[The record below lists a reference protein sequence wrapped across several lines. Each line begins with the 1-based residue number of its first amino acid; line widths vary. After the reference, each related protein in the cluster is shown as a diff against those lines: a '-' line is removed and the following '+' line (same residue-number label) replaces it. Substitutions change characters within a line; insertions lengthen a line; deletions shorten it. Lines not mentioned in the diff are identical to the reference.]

1 MHRQPPTEHPGPD
14 GHEQQPYGQ
23 QGYGQ
28 QGQPEAY
35 GQQGQQQP
43 YGQQGQQQAYGRQGR
58 PGYDQQAYGQQY
70 GRPPAPPQQYVGQLI
85 PQHPGQPQAQPQQQY
100 TPQIPRQ
107 PQADQPYGGHGTAV
121 VQTPVAPAVSASDP
135 EPAPKP
141 ARSEKPP
148 ADKAS
153 KPAPMRSR
161 FEAVDGLRGIAILSV
176 LLYHT
181 NWFSNGLFGVDAF
194 FVLSGFLTTLVLIR
208 EVQRTGRIRVGRFY
222 RRRFKR
228 LLPGLMVALALV
240 VALSYLTSPL
250 KESRAVS
257 QQALGALF
265 QVGNWAQIAR
275 GDSYWDHFGAIQ
287 PLSAMWSLSITEQF
301 YVVWPLVLV
310 AAFAVFRRRV
320 LPVAV
325 LAVLLFAASALVAP
339 VLWRGGNHDTD
350 FLYLATHTRAVAFMA
365 GAAAAFVVYL
375 VQRTAAESRRASEDG
390 GDGGSGGGF
399 VYHLAS
405 LTAIVSL
412 AAVVYL
418 SIKVSTYHEPWLYQG
433 GLAVVALL
441 IALTAACLST
451 DRGPLARALRLKP
464 LMEIGQ
470 ISYSMYLL
478 HLPVYWVLLM
488 AYPDMKPYALFLLGA
503 GLTWLL
509 SMVMHYSIEQYRV
522 RDWRP
527 MRAVPVFT
535 VASLV
540 IGLGSY
546 YLPTYV
552 ADSMRP
558 DGKPLVLTLGDSMAE
573 DFATSLA
580 QHGNGYAVID
590 GGQGGCGVMSPQAV
604 RDRVG
609 KVLTNWNSCIGWK
622 NYWADQ
628 LENTQPDAVLVHVGW
643 DAAEQKIGG
652 RWLTSCDSAYRTR
665 YLKQLTAAVAVVQKQ
680 APNTKILLMNER
692 RANGA
697 IIEKWGDC
705 FNDVI
710 STYVKSAPA
719 EVSLLNL
726 DAFLCPDGECVQYNA
741 KGKRLYPDGDGVHLT
756 KVGMGYVTPWLE
768 KSLATALKK

>member
-14 GHEQQPYGQ
+14 GHEQQPFGQ

-28 QGQPEAY
+28 QEQ
-35 GQQGQQQP
+35 
-43 YGQQGQQQAYGRQGR
+43 RQT
-58 PGYDQQAYGQQY
+58 YGQQY
-70 GRPPAPPQQYVGQLI
+70 GHPPAAPQQSVGQLI
-85 PQHPGQPQAQPQQQY
+85 PQQPGQSQAQYP
-100 TPQIPRQ
+100 PQIPRQ
-107 PQADQPYGGHGTAV
+107 PQADQPYGGYGTAV
-121 VQTPVAPAVSASDP
+121 AQPPGAAPAP
-135 EPAPKP
+135 EPAPKQ
-141 ARSEKPP
+141 AGNAHPP
-148 ADKAS
+148 TDKDKDKAS
-153 KPAPMRSR
+153 ESAPMRSR

-208 EVQRTGRIRVGRFY
+208 EVQRTGRIRIGRFY

-275 GDSYWDHFGAIQ
+275 GDAYWDHFGAIQ

-301 YVVWPLVLV
+301 YVLWPLVLV

-365 GAAAAFVVYL
+365 GAAAAFIVYL
-375 VQRTAAESRRASEDG
+375 VQRGAAGKQRD
-390 GDGGSGGGF
+390 SGGGF
-399 VYHLAS
+399 AYHLAS

-412 AAVVYL
+412 VAVVYL
-418 SIKVSTYHEPWLYQG
+418 SIKVSTYHDPWLYQG

-451 DRGPLARALRLKP
+451 DRGPLARVLRLKP

-488 AYPDMKPYALFLLGA
+488 AYSDMKPYALFLLGT

-527 MRAVPVFT
+527 VRAVPIFT
-535 VASLV
+535 VATLV
-540 IGLGSY
+540 IGLGSH
-546 YLPTYV
+546 YLPSYV

-580 QHGNGYAVID
+580 QHGNAYAVID

-609 KVLTNWNSCIGWK
+609 KVLTNWNACIGWK
-622 NYWADQ
+622 GYWTDQ
-628 LENTQPDAVLVHVGW
+628 LENAQPDAVVLHVGW
-643 DAAEQKIGG
+643 DAAEQKIDGK
-652 RWLTSCDSAYRTR
+652 WLTSCDSTYRTR
-665 YLKQLTAAVAVVQKQ
+665 YLKQLNAAVAVVQKQ
-680 APNTKILLMNER
+680 APKTKILLMNER

-705 FNDVI
+705 FNEVV

-726 DAFLCPDGECVQYNA
+726 DAFLCPNGECVQYNA

-756 KVGMGYVTPWLE
+756 KDGMGYVTPWLE
-768 KSLATALKK
+768 KELTAALKN